1 MRIKAGK
8 FKKPGK
14 TVKEMTIAAG
24 NAMKNGFYTEA
35 IWILSGIMEA
45 RLKKLIIITEGR
57 NPGAAS
63 GLEQHLK
70 RIKLLQTREPYST
83 LKTHFPSTLVS
94 SLREWKNNRNT
105 MMKDML
111 EMHVSWE
118 RRERLSKQGISL
130 LKSLNKVYK
139 HYRLAVHAPAEDLSL
154 PPGEIV
160 QEKIE
165 KTAVKP
171 APAQPVPPSA

>member
-1 MRIKAGK
+1 MKIKAGK

-45 RLKKLIIITEGR
+45 RLKKLILITEIK
-57 NPGAAS
+57 NPGAAT

-70 RIKLLQTREPYST
+70 RIKLLQTREVYST
-83 LKTHFPSTLVS
+83 LKTHFPTSLIS
-94 SLREWKNNRNT
+94 SLREWKNNRNI

-118 RRERLSKQGISL
+118 RKERMAKQGISL

-139 HYRLAVHAPAEDLSL
+139 HYRLAVNAPINGESL
-154 PPGEIV
+154 K
-160 QEKIE
+160 QEVPLPVEQVKLTGKE
-165 KTAVKP
+165 APVKP
-171 APAQPVPPSA
+171 GSPAD

>member
-70 RIKLLQTREPYST
+70 RIKLLQSREQFST
-83 LKTHFPSTLVS
+83 LKAHFPSTLIS
-94 SLREWKNNRNT
+94 SLRDWKNNRNI

-118 RRERLSKQGISL
+118 RKERLSKQGIAL

-139 HYRLAVHAPAEDLSL
+139 HYRLAVHAPADRASL
-154 PPGEIV
+154 QAIVPV
-160 QEKIE
+160 QEE
-165 KTAVKP
+165 TSKTP
-171 APAQPVPPSA
+171 AELIPAAHDTSKA